1 MLMCVCESR
10 PRTTPLCGQHTHRHT
25 HTTRGRPS
33 RRAPVRAARTRNI
46 SVAAYAARLPGL
58 AQRAGSAWWRGLLAV
73 RPWFRLC
80 HRLFGRRIAE

>member
-1 MLMCVCESR
+1 MLCVCVCVNR
-10 PRTTPLCGQHTHRHT
+10 DRTTLWTHTHNA
-25 HTTRGRPS
+25 RPAVAP
-33 RRAPVRAARTRNI
+33 APVRAARTRNI